1 VGSDHLDS
9 LAPFVIS
16 TSFQEYRSRAEG
28 CERLA
33 ANATNT
39 EVRRTLLRLAKH
51 WREFAAEAAT
61 AQPRSRDASPQH
73 FSA

>member
-1 VGSDHLDS
+1 MGIDHLDS
-9 LAPFVIS
+9 LAPFVTS
-16 TSFQEYRSRAEG
+16 KSFQEYRSRAEG

-33 ANATNT
+33 ANPTNT

-61 AQPRSRDASPQH
+61 AQRRSRDASPQH
-73 FSA
+73 PSA